1 MNIEKNI
8 KSGAA
13 VAVAIAASTS
23 LVGNI
28 TVANAESNVNKTGI
42 VNTSALNVRKG
53 PGTNNSII
61 TKIYKNDKVTIL
73 DSSQGWYKVKL
84 TNGKTGWVSDDYI
97 KVSSNSSSTS
107 SSSNTGKT
115 GTVTTDVLNVRSG
128 AGTKYSKISSL
139 KKGDKITIQET
150 KSGWHKFKMSNGKTG
165 WVSGDYIKV
174 SSSSSSTSSD
184 NSTSSSSNKGKTGT
198 VTTDVLNV
206 RSGAG
211 TKYSKISSL
220 RKGDKITIQETKN
233 GWHKFK
239 MSNGKTGWVSSEYI
253 KVSSSSSS
261 SSSSSQ
267 SSIKNKIGVVNTSS
281 LNVRKGAGTN
291 YSVIG
296 SVKSG
301 QKVGILSSKNGWY
314 NVLLPNGSKGWVS
327 GKYLNLIDGDPNS
340 VVQKPSA
347 SSSIAKKA
355 VDLAKKQ
362 IGKPYE
368 WGAEGPNSFDCS
380 GLTYYVYKQNG
391 VTLPRS
397 STSQATA
404 GKSVSKS
411 SLKEGDLVFFN
422 TNGKGISHVGIYIG
436 DGKMVH
442 STKPGQPVKIDSIN
456 SSYYK
461 ARYVTARRIAD

>member
-107 SSSNTGKT
+107 SSSNT
-115 GTVTTDVLNVRSG
+115 
-128 AGTKYSKISSL
+128 
-139 KKGDKITIQET
+139 
-150 KSGWHKFKMSNGKTG
+150 
-165 WVSGDYIKV
+165 
-174 SSSSSSTSSD
+174 
-184 NSTSSSSNKGKTGT
+184 GKTGT

>member
-42 VNTSALNVRKG
+42 VNTSVLNVRKG
-53 PGTNNSII
+53 PGTNNSIL

-73 DSSQGWYKVKL
+73 DSSKGWYKVKL

-97 KVSSNSSSTS
+97 KVSSNSNSTS
-107 SSSNTGKT
+107 SSSNT
-115 GTVTTDVLNVRSG
+115 
-128 AGTKYSKISSL
+128 
-139 KKGDKITIQET
+139 
-150 KSGWHKFKMSNGKTG
+150 
-165 WVSGDYIKV
+165 
-174 SSSSSSTSSD
+174 
-184 NSTSSSSNKGKTGT
+184 GKTGT

-253 KVSSSSSS
+253 KLSSSSSS

-327 GKYLNLIDGDPNS
+327 GKYLNLKDGDPNS

-355 VDLAKKQ
+355 VALAKKQ

-380 GLTYYVYKQNG
+380 GLTYYAYKQNG

-397 STSQATA
+397 SSSQATA